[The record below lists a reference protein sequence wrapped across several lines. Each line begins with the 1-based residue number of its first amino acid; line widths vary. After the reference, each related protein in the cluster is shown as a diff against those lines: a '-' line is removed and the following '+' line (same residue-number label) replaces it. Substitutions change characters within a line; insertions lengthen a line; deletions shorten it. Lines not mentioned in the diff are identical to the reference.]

1 MNKYVSYTYI
11 YTYISLYIFHLL
23 KVSTIISVCFWLSL
37 MVKGRSLNVDTNLRV
52 ANADGVDIWAMSEA

>member
-23 KVSTIISVCFWLSL
+23 NVSTIISVCFWLSL